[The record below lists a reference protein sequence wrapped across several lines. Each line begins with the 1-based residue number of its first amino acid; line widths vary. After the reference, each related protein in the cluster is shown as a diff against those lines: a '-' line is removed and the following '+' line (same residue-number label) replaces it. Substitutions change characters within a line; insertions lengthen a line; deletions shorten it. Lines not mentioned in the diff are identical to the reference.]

1 VTFLYSIPGVR
12 GGTVRLASALLRLRR
27 EGRFGPGLRVFG
39 WPIVRCAPG
48 STLVVGR
55 NAVLISDSRFS
66 EPGVSHPCVLRT
78 LRSGAS
84 LTIGDNVGMSGC
96 SVCAAERVSI
106 GDECL
111 IGADVLIADT
121 DFHRVD
127 PEGRR
132 WRKDGVSTASIH
144 IGRNVFIGAR
154 SMVLKG
160 VNIGDDAV
168 VGAGSVVTS
177 DVPAGAVAAGSPARV
192 IGWISES
199 RVPER

>member
-1 VTFLYSIPGVR
+1 VTVLYSIPWVR
-12 GGTVRLASALLRLRR
+12 GSTVAIASALLRVGR
-27 EGRFGPGLRVFG
+27 ESRFGAGLRAYG

-55 NAVLISDSRFS
+55 NAMLISDSRFS

-84 LTIGDNVGMSGC
+84 LTVGDNVGMSGC
-96 SVCAAERVSI
+96 SICAAECVSI
-106 GDECL
+106 GDDCL
-111 IGADVLIADT
+111 LGADVLITDT
-121 DFHRVD
+121 DFHAVD

-132 WRKDGVSTASIH
+132 WRKDGVRTASVH

-160 VNIGDDAV
+160 VSIGDDAV

-192 IGWISES
+192 IGSVTAG
-199 RVPER
+199 RARGR